1 MELKREFIT
10 VQDLIDN
17 LMEYREAYG
26 DKSLLTIGRSSWD
39 TFTFVEDSNFP
50 NNIMFE
56 IPCYKNIARK
66 KNEQ

>member
-26 DKSLLTIGRSSWD
+26 DKALLTIGRSSWD

-50 NNIMFE
+50 NRVMFE

-66 KNEQ
+66 KSE